1 MNILK
6 IWAAFSLLFALGA
19 CGGDDAPSDVAGA
32 AGAGNGAGG
41 AVGAGG
47 QGAPCS
53 TAPKTHVELINA
65 CTDAQAIEVHPVL
78 PLLQPDGSLP
88 PLP

>member
-6 IWAAFSLLFALGA
+6 VWAASSLLLALGA
-19 CGGDDAPSDVAGA
+19 CGGDDAPSDATGA

-41 AVGAGG
+41 AGG
-47 QGAPCS
+47 QAAPCS